1 MCEEEVK
8 LLGAWGSPFSWRL
21 EVALKMKGVEYEY
34 FDEDL
39 MNRPKSSLLLE
50 YNPVHKKIPVLVHN
64 GKPIAESLVILEY
77 IDEIWNDRPVILLP
91 QDPRDRAIA
100 RFWAKFMDDKCAPA
114 LWRSC
119 RHEGIERENA
129 FEEACALL
137 NVLEAELKDK
147 QKRFFGG
154 DTIGFVDIA
163 GNFIGY
169 WIGVIQEVAGVRLL
183 TRGEHGPDYGGGGRE
198 DLYGV
203 NFTPF
208 GIGCRLS
215 VTVKI
220 YLTTTQESESSVEG
234 HIAC

>member
-8 LLGAWGSPFSWRL
+8 LLGAWGSPFSWRV

-100 RFWAKFMDDKCAPA
+100 RFWAKFMDDNCAPA

-119 RHEGIERENA
+119 RREGIERENA

-183 TRGEHGPDYGGGGRE
+183 TPEKFPLLCKWCCEFQNFPIIKENLPPREQLFAFFKARFERKRKTLRGGLMTLR
-198 DLYGV
+198 
-203 NFTPF
+203 
-208 GIGCRLS
+208 
-215 VTVKI
+215 
-220 YLTTTQESESSVEG
+220 
-234 HIAC
+234 

>member
-8 LLGAWGSPFSWRL
+8 LLGAWGSPFSWRV

-34 FDEDL
+34 IDEDL

-50 YNPVHKKIPVLVHN
+50 YNPIYKKVPVLIHD

-77 IDEIWNDRPVILLP
+77 IDETWNDRTALLLP
-91 QDPRDRAIA
+91 QDPCDRAVA

-119 RHEGIERENA
+119 RREGTERENA
-129 FEEACALL
+129 IEEACALL
-137 NVLEAELKDK
+137 NVLEAELRDK

-183 TRGEHGPDYGGGGRE
+183 TPDKFPLLCKWCYDFQNFPIVKENLPPRE
-198 DLYGV
+198 QL
-203 NFTPF
+203 FAF
-208 GIGCRLS
+208 FKARLEKKRKTFS
-215 VTVKI
+215 P
-220 YLTTTQESESSVEG
+220 
-234 HIAC
+234 AA